1 MNEPD
6 AALPLTE
13 QRNAA
18 TMELDL
24 LSTLEMVQVI
34 AAEDARVAA
43 AVAKTL
49 PAVAAAVDA
58 ISARMRRGGRLIYAG
73 AGTSGRLGALDA
85 AECPPTFN
93 TPPDQVVALMAGS
106 AHALARAVEGAEDD
120 EAGGAAEIAALGAG
134 VDDCLVGIAA
144 SGRTPYVMGAMAEAR
159 HRGSLVVSIACVDPS
174 PMAELAE
181 VAIAPV
187 TGPEVLTGSTR
198 LKAGTAQKLVLNM
211 ISTGVMVRLGKT
223 YGNLMVDMQP
233 SNAKL
238 RRRAQ
243 RIVAQAT
250 GLDAASAETLLA
262 RCDGD
267 VKTAIVAALADV
279 SPEAARARLAATGG
293 NVRGAIAP
301 P

>member
-1 MNEPD
+1 MNDLD
-6 AALPLTE
+6 ATLPLTE

-18 TMELDL
+18 TMELDQ

-34 AAEDARVAA
+34 NAEDAKVAA
-43 AVAKTL
+43 AVEKTL
-49 PAVAAAVDA
+49 PAVAAAIDA

-85 AECPPTFN
+85 AECPPTFS
-93 TPPDQVVALMAGS
+93 TPPDLVVALMAGS
-106 AHALARAVEGAEDD
+106 ARAFARAVEGAEDD
-120 EAGGAAEIAALGAG
+120 EAGGAAAITALDAG
-134 VDDCLVGIAA
+134 VDDSIVGIAA

-159 HRGSLVVSIACVDPS
+159 RCGSLVVSIACVDPS
-174 PMAELAE
+174 PMAGLAE
-181 VAIAPV
+181 IAIAPV
-187 TGPEVLTGSTR
+187 TGPEALTGSTR

-238 RRRAQ
+238 RRRAR
-243 RIVAQAT
+243 RIVEQAT
-250 GLDAASAETLLA
+250 GLDAASADALMA
-262 RCDGD
+262 RCDGE
-267 VKTAIVAALADV
+267 VKTAIVAALAGV
-279 SPEAARARLAATGG
+279 SPEAARARLAAAGG
-293 NVRGAIAP
+293 SVRGAITP